1 AVDGCPHGRRGI
13 VSDEAA
19 GLGSLEQTIADFL
32 PVEAATTN
40 NLKEIEGGGI
50 ERVVARSRL
59 RGLDRLALAIERR
72 ARPDAGLLAAG
83 KLDQPLGRRDRLI
96 GVGIPAVHPA
106 VSGPGRR
113 KDSVPALAPDVDAGA
128 NPAGAVAN
136 LGGGA
141 PVPGENP
148 MLAPARGK
156 RRQGFRQF
164 TTLCGELRERR
175 LAVDLLDR
183 IDVVVEH
190 THVTHGPVGR
200 RGSSVRQLRPQHYVH
215 RPGYQW

>member
-1 AVDGCPHGRRGI
+1 FV
-13 VSDEAA
+13 AA
-19 GLGSLEQTIADFL
+19 AE
-32 PVEAATTN
+32 
-40 NLKEIEGGGI
+40 
-50 ERVVARSRL
+50 
-59 RGLDRLALAIERR
+59 
-72 ARPDAGLLAAG
+72 
-83 KLDQPLGRRDRLI
+83 LDQPAGPPRRLI
-96 GVGIPAVHPA
+96 GVGIPAVPPA

-113 KDSVPALAPDVDAGA
+113 KEYVAALAPDVDAGA
-128 NPAGAVAN
+128 NAAGAVAN

-183 IDVVVEH
+183 IDVGV
-190 THVTHGPVGR
+190 
-200 RGSSVRQLRPQHYVH
+200 QHPH
-215 RPGYQW
+215 